1 MRFSIYIGLRVG
13 LSLVNILAISGC
25 MGISVERL
33 QTAEDIQG
41 HSRLSLIETK
51 FWSRTASMQCVQINA
66 ALSYV
71 HVARSVVFVSMC
83 LCVCVLL
90 CWGHG
95 WAVQKRLNRLMCLAR
110 IPNLTCDSAI
120 LQQFYSRHYI
130 RRPRFSLRNNKSMA
144 IGTDLELPQIYLT
157 LYYRTQSHMQIH
169 VAL

>member
-41 HSRLSLIETK
+41 HSRSSLIETK
-51 FWSRTASMQCVQINA
+51 FWSRTASMQS
-66 ALSYV
+66 L
-71 HVARSVVFVSMC
+71 C